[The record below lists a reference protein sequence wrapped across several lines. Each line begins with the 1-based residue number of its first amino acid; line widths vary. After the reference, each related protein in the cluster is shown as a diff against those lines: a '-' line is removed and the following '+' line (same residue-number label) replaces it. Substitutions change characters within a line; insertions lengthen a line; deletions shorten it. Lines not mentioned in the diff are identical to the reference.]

1 MRRFVLRGIAVIAV
15 LVATISAA
23 VVGYVVATLP
33 DVAAL
38 QSSNP
43 ETTAFIDRNRARGV
57 EVRWQWVCR
66 EDISPEIQKA
76 VVVAED
82 ISFFSHDGFDRAE
95 LRVALQEAIRGD
107 RLRGASTITQQLA
120 KNLWLSPSRSP
131 LRKLREAL
139 LTRRLERHLSKLRI
153 LELYLNVVEFGPG
166 LFGVEVAARHY
177 FDVSA
182 SELDAERAAQLAAS
196 LPRPTSWHPGVE
208 SRAYAG
214 YVEDVLA
221 RIDQADWLDRH
232 LKGPQNT
239 PRE

>member
-1 MRRFVLRGIAVIAV
+1 VIVAVVVTAM
-15 LVATISAA
+15 SSA
-23 VVGYVVATLP
+23 VVGYVIATLP

-43 ETTAFIDRNRARGV
+43 ETTAFIERNRAEGL
-57 EVRWQWVCR
+57 ELRWQWVTMTR
-66 EDISPEIQKA
+66 ISPELQKA

-82 ISFFSHDGFDRAE
+82 ISFFSHDGFDRSE
-95 LRVALQEAIRGD
+95 LKVAFQEAISGK

-166 LFGVEVAARHY
+166 LFGVEAAASYY
-177 FDVSA
+177 FGLSA

-196 LPRPTSWHPGVE
+196 LPRPASWHPGVE

-214 YVEDVLA
+214 YVEDVLG

-232 LKGPQNT
+232 LQGRQEYE
-239 PRE
+239 R

>member
-1 MRRFVLRGIAVIAV
+1 MRRWILRRLAIVAVVL
-15 LVATISAA
+15 ATISAA
-23 VVGYVVATLP
+23 VVGYVIATLP

-43 ETTAFIDRNRARGV
+43 ETTAFIDQNLARGV
-57 EVRWQWVCR
+57 EVRWRWVAR
-66 EDISPEIQKA
+66 EDISPAVQKA

-95 LRVALQEAIRGD
+95 LMVALQEAIRGD
-107 RLRGASTITQQLA
+107 RVRGASTITQQLA

-139 LTRRLERHLSKLRI
+139 LTRRLERDLSKLRI

-177 FDVSA
+177 FDLSA
-182 SELDAERAAQLAAS
+182 SELDADRAAQLAAS
-196 LPRPTSWHPGVE
+196 LPRPASWHPGVE

-214 YVEDVLA
+214 YVEDVLG

-232 LKGPQNT
+232 LQGP
-239 PRE
+239 RKYER